1 MNKQLRRRGNTTS
14 AGPALLTNKMMD
26 LLEGYLDNIYT
37 EATQNVAKGGP
48 LVELSAIMVIS
59 VDTVARQQQEI
70 KRLSEQINALKKR
83 GAQAARFG
91 TLPVGG
97 LVGTTVCTHCEA
109 VVRTEPH
116 RKNACYFKPRKMIDQ
131 KGWARKIM
139 DEKGVACKGDE

>member
-1 MNKQLRRRGNTTS
+1 MNEQLRRRGNTTS

-83 GAQAARFG
+83 GTQAARVG
-91 TLPVGG
+91 TLPVGE

-116 RKNACYFKPRKMIDQ
+116 RNNACYFDPRKMIDQ
-131 KGWARKIM
+131 KEWARKIM
-139 DEKGVACKGDE
+139 DEKGVVCKYGE